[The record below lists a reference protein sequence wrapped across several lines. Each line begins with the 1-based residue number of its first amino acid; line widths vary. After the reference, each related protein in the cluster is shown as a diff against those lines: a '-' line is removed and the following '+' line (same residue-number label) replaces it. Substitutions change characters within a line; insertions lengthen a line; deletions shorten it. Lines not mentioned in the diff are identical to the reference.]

1 MFNFV
6 HTHLKH
12 LNLWIEWL
20 GNLDILIRVLSDIT
34 LNIVYKPVYVFK
46 FVCSEPI
53 YSSKHSSVQA
63 RLNLHRHKLLKQ
75 QFAGVRN
82 LNLANVRGRVT
93 PSAMIAEF
101 LKIGFAEE
109 TAQVADMYSVAV

>member
-20 GNLDILIRVLSDIT
+20 VNLDILIRVLSDIT

-75 QFAGVRN
+75 QFAGVSPK
-82 LNLANVRGRVT
+82 VT
-93 PSAMIAEF
+93 LHKSSERSQKCAVTWLLDFNKQEPT
-101 LKIGFAEE
+101 LKLF
-109 TAQVADMYSVAV
+109 TDTSH